1 MQLWRDVVTEV
12 HEKYYKDEVE
22 LEHLYIDNAAMQV
35 IKRPSTFDV
44 ILASNLFGDIISDE
58 VAELT
63 GSLGMLPSASTGNTK
78 GIYEPVHGSAPDIA
92 GKNIANPIAA
102 ILSLGMMFKY
112 SFNEDKISDLIDHSI
127 SEVLNAGHR
136 TKDIANQSDTTL
148 SCDEMG
154 DLILGEI
161 KKSQSNFI

>member
-1 MQLWRDVVTEV
+1 
-12 HEKYYKDEVE
+12 
-22 LEHLYIDNAAMQV
+22 
-35 IKRPSTFDV
+35 
-44 ILASNLFGDIISDE
+44 
-58 VAELT
+58 
-63 GSLGMLPSASTGNTK
+63 
-78 GIYEPVHGSAPDIA
+78 
-92 GKNIANPIAA
+92 
-102 ILSLGMMFKY
+102 MMFKY